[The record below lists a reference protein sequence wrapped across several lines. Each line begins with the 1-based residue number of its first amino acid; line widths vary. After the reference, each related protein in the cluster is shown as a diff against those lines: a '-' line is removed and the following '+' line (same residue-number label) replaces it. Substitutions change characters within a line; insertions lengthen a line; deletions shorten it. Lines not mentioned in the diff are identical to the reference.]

1 MSSNSRLFALLLMVA
16 TVATLITWVATA
28 MAVVLS
34 TAGLGRDAAVLRME
48 LVAGG
53 ITRDIAEYA
62 GAGIGL
68 AEAVGVSDYLRGEL
82 TDDPAV
88 AAAVVETLDGRPIG
102 RFVRPGRDDL
112 ATAPLDLPQLERAG
126 LAAAA
131 FPVLV
136 EGVAIGRVLLAM
148 DEDAL
153 PAGLD
158 GAMPHFFVA
167 LVTALLFGG
176 HIILT
181 AFRELVERPQQ
192 TVLAVQQRVA
202 QRQFD
207 ASAGVVAEGPVAPV
221 AEAVTRVLV
230 AVNDRVARARAYV
243 QELRDFSFNRDAAA
257 AAGTLDER
265 LGRSGTF
272 APDGMVVLRLDHAAL
287 VLGPALF
294 RAALVIALGIWL
306 AVRGGLP
313 VPLSVA
319 AALLGAAIGGLA
331 RMVPRMPRPLFLA
344 GLAAAALV
352 VLPAFP
358 EAWLGLPLLALASAA
373 AFATVATIACSH
385 PAVRAGAV
393 LHAALGLAA
402 GAGLIHLEYISG
414 ATWVTSGVAVLAL
427 FALAVLGTRHAATA
441 GPPPRPEPAAG
452 RLSLPLLPILFWA
465 GAALW
470 LAAGS
475 GAVGTYEAWAATIAV
490 AVGSGL
496 MLVVLYRWRSR
507 LVADVALPLALFGA
521 VVALPLGES
530 VGALMLGGLAVG
542 LGAPAAAGLQA
553 LHGGQRGVPWTA
565 TAVTLGAVLGGLA
578 GTAGAGVLLAGC
590 ATAAAAAVVLTAAGR
605 LRGSAAP

>member
-16 TVATLITWVATA
+16 AVATLITWVATA
-28 MAVVLS
+28 MAVVVS
-34 TAGLGRDAAVLRME
+34 TAGLGRDAVSVRLE

-68 AEAVGVSDYLRGEL
+68 SEAVGVSEYLREEL
-82 TDDPAV
+82 SGDPAV
-88 AAAVVETLDGRPIG
+88 AAALVETPDGRPIG
-102 RFVRPGRDDL
+102 RFIRPDRDDL
-112 ATAPLDLPQLERAG
+112 TATTLDLARLERSG
-126 LAAAA
+126 LTAAA

-136 EGVAIGRVLLAM
+136 EGMTVGRVVLAM
-148 DEDAL
+148 EEAAL

-167 LVTALLFGG
+167 LVTALLFGS
-176 HIILT
+176 HLILT

-192 TVLAVQQRVA
+192 AVLAVQQRVA
-202 QRQFD
+202 LRQFD
-207 ASAGVVAEGPVAPV
+207 ASAGAVADGPVAPV

-306 AVRGGLP
+306 AARGGLP
-313 VPLSVA
+313 VALSVA
-319 AALLGAAIGGLA
+319 AALLVAAVGGLA
-331 RMVPRMPRPLFLA
+331 RLVPRMPRPLFLA

-358 EAWLGLPLLALASAA
+358 EPWLGLPLLALASAH
-373 AFATVATIACSH
+373 AFATVATIVCSH
-385 PAVRAGAV
+385 PAVRAGAA
-393 LHAALGLAA
+393 LHAAFGLAA
-402 GAGLIHLEYISG
+402 GAGLIHLEHVSG
-414 ATWVTSGVAVLAL
+414 STWVTTGTAVLAL

-441 GPPPRPEPAAG
+441 GPPPRPDAAAG

-490 AVGSGL
+490 AVGSSL
-496 MLVVLYRWRSR
+496 MLTVLYRWRAR
-507 LVADVALPLALFGA
+507 LVADVALPVALFGA

-530 VGALMLGGLAVG
+530 VAALMLGGFAVG
-542 LGAPAAAGLQA
+542 IGAPAAAGLQA
-553 LHGGQRGVPWTA
+553 LHGGLRGMPWTA

-578 GTAGAGVLLAGC
+578 GTAGA
-590 ATAAAAAVVLTAAGR
+590 AVVELTAAGR
-605 LRGSAAP
+605 LGGRTAP